1 MNPNTNFS
9 YKMQYSADSSR
20 SYAQR
25 TEVMDSL
32 QGLVQQLLAAQDS
45 QAKVVVSGNH
55 RSGSTKLVEMT
66 TCLGDAQLA
75 SMLQGFSEQHGVR
88 VTAFE

>member
-20 SYAQR
+20 SYEQR

-45 QAKVVVSGNH
+45 QAKVVVSGSH
-55 RSGSTKLVEMT
+55 RSGSSKLVEMT
-66 TCLGDAQLA
+66 TRLDDAQLA
-75 SMLQGFSEQHGVR
+75 SVLKGFSEQHGVR
-88 VTAFE
+88 ITAFE

>member
-1 MNPNTNFS
+1 MEPNTNFS
-9 YKMQYSADSSR
+9 YKVQYPADSSR
-20 SYAQR
+20 SPEQR
-25 TEVMDSL
+25 TEVMNSL

-45 QAKVVVSGNH
+45 QATVVVSGNH

-66 TCLGDAQLA
+66 TRLGDAQLA
-75 SMLQGFSEQHGVR
+75 RMLQGFSEQHGVR